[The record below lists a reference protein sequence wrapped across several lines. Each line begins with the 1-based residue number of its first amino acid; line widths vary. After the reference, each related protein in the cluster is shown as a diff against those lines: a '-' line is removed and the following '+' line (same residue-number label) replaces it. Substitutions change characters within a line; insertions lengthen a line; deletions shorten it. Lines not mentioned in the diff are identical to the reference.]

1 MKPMSAAQLAR
12 VHPMRGESAPMPD
25 ADEGARR
32 LALLWQAPQQGS
44 KGTML
49 DTWKQG
55 IEHAADPHA
64 AHMRDA
70 IEAFENQ
77 APAKDPAVEAVMLW
91 MLDYWSRRGLVI
103 KEAQG
108 GANDRYYPVDAWFVR
123 RWLAAGG
130 IPFALR
136 VLEAFPKLDFDVTST
151 AKTYAHSIKARA
163 GELKWWCLEV
173 GHLGLCHVLRRAIA
187 IAPDYTKGVAEAERI
202 RERAPLF
209 MRGALAFA
217 FPDEP
222 FCKTDVRVATPTKK
236 GARVS
241 PEAWGLVTT
250 SIEADQLAPILDSM
264 ARDGQPFAT
273 DTALYGYT
281 LVKRLGD
288 EAVPHLIAYLSI
300 VKGEYPKEHFGEA
313 LALTETPET
322 AAFFESKAKDK
333 VFGKLAKAYVKNA

>member
-1 MKPMSAAQLAR
+1 MKSMSPAQAAR

-25 ADEGARR
+25 ADAGGRR
-32 LALLWQAPQQGS
+32 LALFLNSPLPGT

-49 DTWKQG
+49 DTWKHG
-55 IEHAADPHA
+55 IEHAEASHA
-64 AHMRDA
+64 AHMRAA
-70 IEAFENQ
+70 IETFENQ

-103 KEAQG
+103 KDAQG
-108 GANDRYYPVDAWFVR
+108 GGNDRYYPVDAWFVR
-123 RWLAAGG
+123 RWQAAGG

-136 VLEAFPKLDFDVTST
+136 VLEAFPKLDFGVDTT
-151 AKTYAHSIKARA
+151 PKAHAQFIKPRA

-173 GHLGLCHVLRRAIA
+173 GHLGLLHVLRRAIA
-187 IAPDYTKGVAEAERI
+187 IAPDYAKGVAEAERV
-202 RERAPLF
+202 REQAPLF

-222 FCKTDVRVATPTKK
+222 FCKTDLRFATPTKK

-250 SIEADQLAPILDSM
+250 SIDADQLAPILDSM
-264 ARDGQPFAT
+264 ARDSQPFAT

-288 EAVPHLIAYLSI
+288 EAAPHLISYLSI

-322 AAFFESKAKDK
+322 AAFFASKAKDK